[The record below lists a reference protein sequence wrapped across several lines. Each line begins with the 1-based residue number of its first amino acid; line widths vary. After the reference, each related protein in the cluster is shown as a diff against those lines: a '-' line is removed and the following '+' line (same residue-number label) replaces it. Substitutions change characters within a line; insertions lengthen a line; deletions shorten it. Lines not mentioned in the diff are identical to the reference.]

1 MPGKFS
7 SEEINSPD
15 LYLCMLTIN
24 AEETATILTNFISDY
39 TSNAGRK
46 RVVIGLSGGI
56 DSSVVATLAV
66 RALGKEHVHTLFLP
80 DISTPLEDFEHARL
94 MAKTLD
100 ISYDTI
106 DLSPMIHTITNI
118 CGEMDEI
125 SLGNVKARLRMMFL
139 YQVANTSDALVCGTS
154 NKTELLIGYYTKYGD
169 GGSDILP
176 IGDLY
181 KTQVYQLAEYLEIPE
196 EIRTKPPTAGLWKGQ
211 TDEDELGISYGK
223 LDRIL
228 YGIERKMEVPRIADT
243 AEVEEKDVLRIYEMV
258 STTEHKRLF
267 PVIPKV
273 GFRTVGIDWRFPL
286 KL

>member
-1 MPGKFS
+1 
-7 SEEINSPD
+7 
-15 LYLCMLTIN
+15 MLTIN

-66 RALGKEHVHTLFLP
+66 RALGREHVHTLFLP
-80 DISTPLEDFEHARL
+80 DVSTPLEDFEHARL

-169 GGSDILP
+169 GGVDLLP
-176 IGDLY
+176 LGGLY
-181 KTQVYQLAEYLEIPE
+181 KTQVWELARELGVPQEVID
-196 EIRTKPPTAGLWKGQ
+196 RPPTAGLWPGQ
-211 TDEDELGISYGK
+211 TDEGEMGITYRE
-223 LDRIL
+223 LDRVLRAIAAGDTE
-228 YGIERKMEVPRIADT
+228 GIEPDT
-243 AEVEEKDVLRIYEMV
+243 LNKVQEMIRR
-258 STTEHKRLF
+258 SAHKRAMPPIF
-267 PVIPKV
+267 QVPDDH
-273 GFRTVGIDWRFPL
+273 G
-286 KL
+286 